1 MAATER
7 ANAFSSGNIDGCMAV
22 RTFNVIIHFFSLCQG
37 GFSHDFIKSRLIDF
51 DFHPQ
56 FYTSFRLDYTM
67 ATGDNNEREVT
78 QMPFLTHEQAAA
90 QMGVSEDTV
99 LNWVKAG
106 RLRASKLSGT
116 KTLRISTEDIMA
128 FYDANETRPKEG
140 GQ

>member
-1 MAATER
+1 
-7 ANAFSSGNIDGCMAV
+7 
-22 RTFNVIIHFFSLCQG
+22 
-37 GFSHDFIKSRLIDF
+37 
-51 DFHPQ
+51 
-56 FYTSFRLDYTM
+56 
-67 ATGDNNEREVT
+67 
-78 QMPFLTHEQAAA
+78 
-90 QMGVSEDTV
+90 MGVSEDTV